1 MTFHEALD
9 IELEAQ
15 RVLLTGKNIKY
26 GNSVFDPIRI
36 FAKNAS
42 VIDLINN
49 RIDDKLSRIA
59 RGGEFDDGENPEEDL
74 IGYLILKRMWVRME
88 RMSKDKKAGDLK

>member
-1 MTFHEALD
+1 MTFQEALD

-42 VIDLINN
+42 VTDLIDL

-74 IGYLILKRMWVRME
+74 AGYLILKRMWKRME
-88 RMSKDKKAGDLK
+88 KASKDKTSDDLK